1 MKVFNRNELKALL
14 APRQGPCL
22 SLYMPTVRAGDQTRQ
37 NPIRF
42 KNLLREA
49 QGKLAEHGLSP
60 AEVDQFLA
68 PISNLTDNLIFWN
81 QQKEG
86 LALFLAPGFV
96 EHYMVPMEF
105 SERVAVADSFQLK
118 QVFRYL
124 SEDHRFLLLTMS
136 LHGVHLFEVTKDSL
150 HPIDLGPVEAGM
162 NHLLT
167 MHGVEVEE
175 ITEGQRPGGP
185 PTDRA
190 GFKGGAGSWPTRQG
204 SEDPNER
211 NRERIKEYFRAV
223 DEALSPILLHDNTPL
238 LLAGVDYLHPI
249 FRECCDYRF
258 LVDKGLHGNYEE
270 VPRDDLHAQAWE
282 AMGATFRAK
291 QEQAEAR
298 FHELLGTG
306 LASNEVEQVVTAAC
320 QGRIETL
327 FVPVGVQTWG
337 RWIPEEARVE
347 LSRNGGNGDGAT
359 DLLNLSAVQTLM
371 TGGDVLA
378 VDPARVPG
386 EGQIAAVFRY

>member
-22 SLYMPTVRAGDQTRQ
+22 SLYMPTVRAGDQIKQ

-49 QGKLAEHGLSP
+49 QSKLAEHGLSP
-60 AEVDQFLA
+60 AEVEEFLA
-68 PISNLTDNLIFWN
+68 PISHLTIWN
-81 QQKEG
+81 EQKDG

-105 SERVAVADSFQLK
+105 PERVVVGESFQVK
-118 QVFRYL
+118 QVLRLL
-124 SEDHRFLLLTMS
+124 SEDHRFLLLTMA
-136 LHGVHLFEVTKDSL
+136 LHGVRLFEVTKEAL

-167 MHGVEVEE
+167 MKGIEVEE
-175 ITEGQRPGGP
+175 LTEGQRPGGP
-185 PTDRA
+185 ATDRA
-190 GFKGGAGSWPTRQG
+190 GFQGGAGSWPTRQG
-204 SEDPNER
+204 SEDPNDR

-223 DEALSPILLHDNTPL
+223 DEALSPILLQESTPL
-238 LLAGVDYLHPI
+238 LLAGVEYLHPI
-249 FRECCDYRF
+249 FRECCRYRF
-258 LVDKGLHGNYEE
+258 LAEKGLHGNFEE
-270 VPRDDLHAQAWE
+270 VGRDELHARAWE
-282 AMGATFRAK
+282 AMGSAFRAK

-298 FHELLGTG
+298 FHQLLGTG
-306 LASNEVEQVVTAAC
+306 LASTEVEQVVTAAC

-347 LSRNGGNGDGAT
+347 LSRSDGNGDGAT
-359 DLLNLSAVQTLM
+359 DLFNLSALQTLM
-371 TGGDVLA
+371 TGGEVLA
-378 VDPARVPG
+378 VDPAQVPG

>member
-22 SLYMPTVRAGDQTRQ
+22 SLYMPTVRAGDQIKQ

-60 AEVDQFLA
+60 AEVDDLLA
-68 PISNLTDNLIFWN
+68 PIANLTIWN
-81 QQKEG
+81 DQKDG
-86 LALFLAPGFV
+86 LALFLAPGFM
-96 EHYMVPMEF
+96 EHYQVPMELP
-105 SERVAVADSFQLK
+105 ERVVVGDSFHVK
-118 QVFRYL
+118 QMLRLL

-136 LHGVHLFEVTKDSL
+136 LHGVHLFEATKDAL

-162 NHLLT
+162 NHLLV
-167 MHGVEVEE
+167 MQGVEVEE
-175 ITEGQRPGGP
+175 IAEGQRPGGP
-185 PTDRA
+185 ATDRA

-238 LLAGVDYLHPI
+238 LLAGVEYLHPI
-249 FRECCDYRF
+249 FRECCNYRF
-258 LVDKGLHGNYEE
+258 LVEKGLHGNYDD
-270 VPRDDLHAQAWE
+270 VARGDLHAKAWE
-282 AMGATFRAK
+282 AMGSTFRAK

-347 LSRNGGNGDGAT
+347 LTGNGGT
-359 DLLNLSAVQTLM
+359 DLFNLSALQTLM
-371 TGGDVLA
+371 TGGEVLA